1 MYLSISIDTENAEI
15 KLKEIKFKKK
25 LKLLQ
30 FEVSYLC
37 SAACKLS

>member
-25 LKLLQ
+25 IKIITN
-30 FEVSYLC
+30 
-37 SAACKLS
+37 